1 MNYENSIDGLIEQ
14 LKGISNGLME
24 DEFPKCANV
33 VKKAT
38 TALFTL
44 QTENERMRATV
55 DSWKKKYVEAN
66 GKWIEV
72 ENKWAGLDKAV
83 RNGNVYRPMQ
93 EELKLTH
100 EENQSLKDANEN
112 LRAELEQVK
121 QKMDIAIEQL
131 HGHCPACAHYTPN
144 HNEGLCRFCCFEV
157 ARNTNVEINDN
168 WKWRGPKEV

>member
-1 MNYENSIDGLIEQ
+1 MNYENSINGLIKQ
-14 LKGISNGLME
+14 LKGISNDLME
-24 DEFPKCANV
+24 DEFPKCVNV
-33 VKKAT
+33 VKKAA
-38 TALFTL
+38 TALSTL

-112 LRAELEQVK
+112 LRDELEQVK
-121 QKMDIAIEQL
+121 RERDVAIEQL

-168 WKWRGPKEV
+168 WEWRG